1 MKPSRLIGAPER
13 ERIEA
18 AVRRAEEHT
27 SGEIVVTVVRDC
39 DRHPAAAWRLGVA
52 LATLALL
59 VSFYLP
65 VEGLIFEIFGLQ
77 LAGLVAGH
85 LLCRVDAIRRLFL
98 TDVELQQR
106 AERAAFHA
114 FQEQGLRRTSGRTG
128 ILLFVALLEH
138 RVVVLADEAIDHAL
152 EPGESWDEVVAL
164 ILEGIRAGQITE
176 GIERAVGRCGE
187 ILSHPLPIQP
197 DDVDEIPHA
206 LVLSD

>member
-1 MKPSRLIGAPER
+1 MKPSQLIGAQER
-13 ERIEA
+13 ERIED
-18 AVRRAEEHT
+18 AVRRAEENT

-39 DRHPAAAWRLGVA
+39 DPHPAAGWRLGVA

-59 VSFYLP
+59 VSYYLP
-65 VEGLIFEIFGLQ
+65 VEGLVFEILALQ

-138 RVVVLADEAIDHAL
+138 RVVVLADEAIDQAR
-152 EPGESWDEVVAL
+152 EPGESWDEIVAL
-164 ILEGIRAGQITE
+164 ILDGIRAGRITD
-176 GIERAVGRCGE
+176 GIVRAVERCGE
-187 ILSHPLPIQP
+187 ILSHPLPVQP
-197 DDVDEIPHA
+197 DDEDEIPHA